1 MNRKLFNYLQRIFLA
16 LAISLAAGNVS
27 AQIFASDSAL
37 PYTSWSTT
45 TNHGFGF
52 LPWVQAQTGTGGG
65 NYTGFFLG
73 NTGDPI
79 ASTNG
84 NAWGIYANG
93 SSGTNA
99 AEAFRAFSNSLP
111 VTATFSISWHNKG
124 IGNSITNVCGFNL
137 RNGNNTNLMT
147 ASNFIFDGS
156 RFSIYYLAGISDNFT
171 VYDGNGANAIPLGF
185 SSNPFQVQFTL
196 LADGNSYN
204 LTILNAAGTAVLY
217 SSTDQPLTGSGTIDS
232 VALYAFQTSGNQVF
246 NNMQI
251 FYSPPQIINLQPA
264 NGSVYVASDSQL
276 SFDVTSVASTVA
288 SNHIQLVLN
297 GVTVTGANWTVTGSG
312 TASNHVVLNTPLQA
326 NAVYTGAITATDA
339 DGNSSTN
346 NFTFNTWLTAPNNI
360 YLESGDYNFQG
371 GSWINNFSF
380 PQPNQDYSDVSDG
393 GLFGTN
399 GVDYQIFNLA
409 GTNNA
414 YRPNDLPAMQPAT
427 DVDQD
432 NFAANSFQQY
442 NLSYIQNGEWL
453 NYTRQLSNVTYAVYA
468 RMAGFG
474 GNPTMLLERTASPL
488 ATTTNQPRAALGTF
502 VCPQTGGVQDWTFVP
517 LKDFFSNPV
526 LVDFPGTNTF
536 RVTDIGSSGS
546 YNLNYLILVA
556 TTNTATLRPYLASGF
571 PYPGLAGVQPDQN
584 ISFAIANRQTSVSS
598 VQVLLNSTDITS
610 SSAISNNA
618 AGTTVSY
625 QPSPLLPAGTNTL
638 QVVINDGTVLQT
650 NTWQFTVV
658 TLPVIPASYALPTN
672 ALTARGFTLQIAKGD
687 DSATNKDFPASIAR
701 AIAQLNGTLT
711 NSQTGLPYANE
722 ALNGGNYS
730 ETNDIDYEIDSFFHP
745 PFFATPTPSLFP
757 DLPPGSSN
765 NVAMAATMYV
775 QLSAGIYAFG
785 VTSDDGFL
793 LTTGPTPAG
802 TNLTLAV
809 FDGGRA
815 PAETA
820 TTFIVQTNGLYPMQ
834 LIYFKAQFNGGG
846 VQLYSINR
854 TTGIR
859 VLLNDPNNTNSVPVY
874 QALTTV
880 LPIPLAFQKTGT
892 SLVLSWANPAFSLQA
907 APLVTG
913 AYTNVPGATSPYTN
927 LISGTQQFF
936 RLVH

>member
-1 MNRKLFNYLQRIFLA
+1 MGFATGKA
-16 LAISLAAGNVS
+16 S
-27 AQIFASDSAL
+27 AQIFASDNAA

-45 TNHGFGF
+45 TNYGFGF

-73 NTGDPI
+73 NGGEAI

-84 NAWGIYANG
+84 HFWGIYANG

-99 AEAFRAFSNSLP
+99 SEAFRAFSNSLP
-111 VTATFSISWHNKG
+111 VNATFSILWRSDG
-124 IGNSITNVCGFNL
+124 IGGSGSVGGFNL

-147 ASNFIFDGS
+147 ASSFIFDGS
-156 RFSIYYLAGISDNFT
+156 RFSLYYLSGGSNNFT
-171 VYDGNGANAIPLGF
+171 IYDGNGANYIPLGF
-185 SSNPFQVQFTL
+185 SSNPFQIQLTL
-196 LADGNSYN
+196 LPDGNSYN
-204 LTILNAAGTAVLY
+204 LAILNAAGNAVLY
-217 SSTDQPLTGSGTIDS
+217 SATDQPLAGSGTIDS
-232 VALYAFQTSGNQVF
+232 AALYAFQTTDGNQDF

-251 FYSPPQIINLQPA
+251 FYSPPEIVNLQPT
-264 NGSVYVASDSQL
+264 NGSIYIADDSQL
-276 SFDVTSVASTVA
+276 SFDVTSVASTVS
-288 SNHIQLVLN
+288 SNQIQLVLN
-297 GVTVTGANWTVTGSG
+297 GVTETGPNWIVTSSG

-326 NAVYTGAITATDA
+326 NTVYNGTVIATDA

-346 NFTFNTWLTAPNNI
+346 AFSFNTWLTAPNNI
-360 YLESGDYNFQG
+360 YIESGDYNFQSG
-371 GSWINNFSF
+371 LWINNFSF

-399 GVDYQIFNLA
+399 GVDYQIFNPA

-414 YRPNDLPAMQPAT
+414 YRPGDLPGIQNAT

-432 NFAANSFQQY
+432 NFALNSFQQY

-468 RMAGFG
+468 RMAGFS
-474 GNPTMLLERTASPL
+474 GNPTMLLERTVSPL

-502 VCPQTGGVQDWTFVP
+502 VCPQTGGVQNWTFVP

-526 LVDFPGTNTF
+526 LIDFPGTNTF

-546 YNLNYLILVA
+546 YNLNYMILVA

-571 PYPGLAGVQPDQN
+571 PYPNVTGVAPDQN
-584 ISFAIANRQTSVSS
+584 ISFNIANRQTSVSS
-598 VQVLLNSTDITS
+598 VQVLLDANDVTS
-610 SSAISNNA
+610 SLVVSNNA
-618 AGTTVSY
+618 AGTSVSY
-625 QPSPLLPAGTNTL
+625 QPSSLMSAGVHTL
-638 QVVINDGTVLQT
+638 QAVINDGTVLQT

-658 TLPVIPASYALPTN
+658 TLPVIPPSYALPTN
-672 ALTARGFTLQIAKGD
+672 ALTVRGFTLQIAKGD
-687 DSATNKDFPASIAR
+687 DSATNKDFPPSVAR

-711 NSQTGLPYANE
+711 NSQTGLLYANE
-722 ALNGGNYS
+722 ALNGGNYA
-730 ETNDIDYEIDSFFHP
+730 ETNDIDYEIDSAFNP
-745 PFFATPTPSLFP
+745 PFFATPTPSLLP
-757 DLPPGSSN
+757 DLPAGSSN

-775 QLSAGIYAFG
+775 QLSPGIYAFG
-785 VTSDDGFL
+785 VTSDDGFM
-793 LTTGPTPAG
+793 LTTGTTPSS

-809 FDGGRA
+809 FDAGRA
-815 PAETA
+815 PAETSA
-820 TTFIVQTNGLYPMQ
+820 TFIVQTNGLYPMQ

-859 VLLNDPNNTNSVPVY
+859 VLLNDPSNPNSIPVY
-874 QALTTV
+874 QALASV
-880 LPIPLAFQKTGT
+880 LPIPLAIQQTGT
-892 SLVLSWANPAFSLQA
+892 NLVLTWANPAFALQA

-913 AYTNVPGATSPYTN
+913 TYTNVPGATSPYTN
-927 LISGTQQFF
+927 LINGGQEFF